1 MPTRSF
7 PTRVNQSASRTHRRL
22 TAAGS
27 GRGALCVAAVMALA
41 LLGTI
46 PANAARA
53 TASGSPGE
61 APGFPQLAL
70 SHGAPLVHARPL
82 EPGGPPVRPTSTST
96 PGRVQQLPGQSGYA
110 FDIPTT
116 GAVSISTTVTVPNLN
131 CDAVPVRLRNY
142 TFGLQQNLEMNGD
155 YVMIQDFC
163 TTSNRGGYDQ
173 YDQLNFSGAY
183 FQFGGWGATQ
193 PYDQVHLSETR
204 SASGITASYA
214 APGFSKTVVFSGGSG
229 NSAYIGTLDNGVEN
243 PTSGGVPPYTPIGYA
258 GTTVNG
264 SPLGSY
270 IQSVNYAEQDSVWAD
285 NMQDR
290 TSDLVSGG
298 DQFTITN
305 ANLRLPTVL
314 TSSSPRAVHRR
325 PKRPTTMT
333 FKVRLSFASTAPVYL
348 DYATK
353 DDTAKAGVD
362 YRSAAGTLSY
372 PVGVTKRKV
381 RVRILPGRQTASELD
396 FLLSFS
402 RPSYAYVP
410 PGGDGVGRILP
421 PCSSQSHQSP
431 NGHGGSTKSGTIAV
445 TESAGKDGFG
455 VCPLYV
461 KITDAGGTISP
472 GPATSGISWLG
483 SHNIGFKD
491 EDGGIFQPNGIFI
504 DTCVSGCLNILA
516 TVTDS
521 YGQPVPDAD
530 LTATVHPLTHDV
542 INPGGGEA
550 GHICG
555 AANQLSGGN
564 RDGPCGTSIM
574 VKTASGSPGAGQV
587 TLRYWAPAV
596 WVGTDKYGHDLPY
609 PKATITFQATAHSC
623 GGSTC
628 FSQKSKPTDADFE
641 IKPHPFFQQNAVL
654 TSTERDVL
662 VQWAE
667 NGSITTDLK
676 AFDKELSKLKVF
688 APLLKKSWLHKFVNL
703 LPYYDQ
709 MADLVI
715 MELFDRKFG
724 FVEDG
729 LTNLNVHDLTTKLI
743 SYIKGESKAGKGV
756 KKVLEWLQKKLFGV
770 PHDYA
775 GQLIDTLK
783 KYAGTGGLESE
794 SASIKHLMTL
804 KAYEASFCKGTECRG
819 PVPALPLSNGTY
831 YNLLVAFSSE
841 DAQAP
846 GSDIF
851 FNKFNVD
858 TGYAAP
864 TWIPEQCLSH
874 VDAQTKTYN
883 GCLDNPGG

>member
-1 MPTRSF
+1 MSFVLADRSSLRVVAVLGAMVIAGVMGSMPARTAAAAAAPRVAVANPVAGVTRADQLRNVRVGIVPSNNSAGYAWNRTNTSSQVSVTF
-7 PTRVNQSASRTHRRL
+7 VEPTITCDGAKDGYGSSLDLGILQSTSVGGQATIYSQNFCVSTHPIYRFDLEIPGIRYNPYGFGSASPGDVITLTDTVSSSGTTVSYSDATNGQAQAFGGTGASLTETQIGGFLIPGDVLAGFGQVPFSKVADAGASLGQVPDLVQVNWDSTHTIDVATSNLSPDGTGFTMTRTNL
-22 TAAGS
+22 PGPTIS
-27 GRGALCVAAVMALA
+27 GVKPNHGRAKG
-41 LLGTI
+41 GTHI
-46 PANAARA
+46 
-53 TASGSPGE
+53 TIHGTGFGSPGDNVAVDL
-61 APGFPQLAL
+61 APSGGTAMAATKIKVL
-70 SHGAPLVHARPL
+70 SDTRIKAVTPDARGQMTNL
-82 EPGGPPVRPTSTST
+82 HTLLTD
-96 PGRVQQLPGQSGYA
+96 VQVNAG
-110 FDIPTT
+110 
-116 GAVSISTTVTVPNLN
+116 
-131 CDAVPVRLRNY
+131 
-142 TFGLQQNLEMNGD
+142 
-155 YVMIQDFC
+155 
-163 TTSNRGGYDQ
+163 
-173 YDQLNFSGAY
+173 
-183 FQFGGWGATQ
+183 
-193 PYDQVHLSETR
+193 
-204 SASGITASYA
+204 GIT
-214 APGFSKTVVFSGGSG
+214 TG
-229 NSAYIGTLDNGVEN
+229 NSA
-243 PTSGGVPPYTPIGYA
+243 A
-258 GTTVNG
+258 
-264 SPLGSY
+264 
-270 IQSVNYAEQDSVWAD
+270 
-285 NMQDR
+285 
-290 TSDLVSGG
+290 
-298 DQFTITN
+298 DQFT
-305 ANLRLPTVL
+305 
-314 TSSSPRAVHRR
+314 
-325 PKRPTTMT
+325 
-333 FKVRLSFASTAPVYL
+333 Y
-348 DYATK
+348 
-353 DDTAKAGVD
+353 
-362 YRSAAGTLSY
+362 
-372 PVGVTKRKV
+372 
-381 RVRILPGRQTASELD
+381 QT
-396 FLLSFS
+396 
-402 RPSYAYVP
+402 
-410 PGGDGVGRILP
+410 
-421 PCSSQSHQSP
+421 C
-431 NGHGGSTKSGTIAV
+431 GHGGSTKSGMIAV
-445 TESAGKDGFG
+445 TESAGKDEFG

-472 GPATSGISWLG
+472 GLATSGISWLG